1 MIDLTMSEALKDP
14 LIRLLLRAD
23 KITMGEFARILEAAA
38 SGRSRDLSKPVQA
51 VRKQVSA

>member
-1 MIDLTMSEALKDP
+1 MIDLTMREALKDP

-38 SGRSRDLSKPVQA
+38 RGRNRDLSKPVQA
-51 VRKQVSA
+51 IRQQVSA